1 MVNFRNEGP
10 GECQVTCPV
19 SHDMVGIPNLW
30 WPGLGKVI
38 NLRYQTPEH
47 PLTLLPTGSTGAPR
61 FSLGPDTAPVGPVS
75 AQQEGQ
81 TQGHLPAC
89 LLILG

>member
-1 MVNFRNEGP
+1 M
-10 GECQVTCPV
+10 TCPV
-19 SHDMVGIPNLW
+19 SQDVVGIPNLW
-30 WPGLGKVI
+30 WPGLGKVM

-47 PLTLLPTGSTGAPR
+47 PLTLLPTGSAGAPC
-61 FSLGPDTAPVGPVS
+61 FSLGPDTAPVGPVP
-75 AQQEGQ
+75 AQQEEQ